1 MSFRKEIKFHVH
13 LSEIFKFK
21 EHLFV
26 TGLRSLYP
34 DRKIISCYF
43 DTIDHQFFWDSEEGL
58 LPRKKIRI
66 RWYNDDLN
74 YTKEIKISSIEGRY
88 KYIDHSSNYDST
100 TDIAK
105 VRIFDT
111 DHGILFPSLIVTYFR
126 QYYEYSGLRLTFDS
140 NISYSKPNNNVLLS
154 FKDSHSVIE
163 VKASFHADDD
173 YIQSILPYSTSRF
186 SKYSRGLQFF
196 L

>member
-1 MSFRKEIKFHVH
+1 M
-13 LSEIFKFK
+13 
-21 EHLFV
+21 FV
-26 TGLRSLYP
+26 TGLCSLYP

-43 DTIDHQFFWDSEEGL
+43 DTIDHQLFWDSEEGL
-58 LPRKKIRI
+58 LPRKKVRI

-140 NISYSKPNNNVLLS
+140 NISYSKPNNNALLS
-154 FKDSHSVIE
+154 KTP
-163 VKASFHADDD
+163 
-173 YIQSILPYSTSRF
+173 IL
-186 SKYSRGLQFF
+186 
-196 L
+196 